1 MRDLLRSPR
10 RLVGAAIAAVV
21 VTALV
26 AIALLKSTPDVYRRT
41 ESLGADEAA
50 VARFNEEVVNKVGN
64 VLLDKSGGT
73 LLELQITERMA
84 NGRLA
89 RLIEDQE
96 RAGRRVPQVLRD
108 ARIGFE
114 PGRMVLATR
123 IGSGAS
129 SVVVCQD
136 LRLVVEPGGQLRIE
150 PAGLAAGVLPLPG
163 GVMGEI
169 RRTVAGHLERLVA
182 ARADKDTVDIWCTG
196 LDALEGKPIPVGKGK
211 NRILLERIDVE
222 RGILKVLGHRA
233 RDARREPTS
242 QPATEAQEIPP
253 VPPSPGD

>member
-1 MRDLLRSPR
+1 MNLRDLLRSPR

-21 VTALV
+21 VAAIV
-26 AIALLKSTPDVYRRT
+26 AVALLKSTPDVYRRT
-41 ESLGADEAA
+41 ENLGADEAA
-50 VARFNEEVVNKVGN
+50 IARFNEEVVNKVGN

-73 LLELQITERMA
+73 LLELEITEEMA

-96 RAGRRVPQVLRD
+96 GAGRRVPQVLRD

-123 IGSGAS
+123 LGSGAS

-136 LRLVVEPGGQLRIE
+136 LRLVVEPDGQLRVE
-150 PAGLAAGVLPLPG
+150 PAGLAAGILPLPG
-163 GVMGEI
+163 GVMGEV
-169 RRTVAGHLERLVA
+169 RRAVAGHLERLIA
-182 ARADKDTVDIWCTG
+182 AKADKDTADVWRTG

-211 NRILLERIDVE
+211 NRILLDRIEVD
-222 RGILKVLGHRA
+222 RGVIKVQGHRA
-233 RDARREPTS
+233 DA
-242 QPATEAQEIPP
+242 PAP
-253 VPPSPGD
+253 